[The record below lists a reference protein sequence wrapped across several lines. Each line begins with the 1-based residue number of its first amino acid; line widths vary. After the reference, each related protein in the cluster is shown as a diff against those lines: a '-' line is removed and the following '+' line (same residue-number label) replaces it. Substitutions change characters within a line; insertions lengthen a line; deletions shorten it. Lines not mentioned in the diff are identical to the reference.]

1 MTNKK
6 WYSSSEAGERLGIDR
21 TNIWKNK
28 DRLGGIR
35 RGRQLVFQPNELTS
49 WLKPLRM
56 LIRTCRGLKQ
66 SMRRVFRVL
75 EKRKARGILT
85 SKQRLQLNAS
95 LAQRA
100 LLEAIEMEKREA
112 LKRE

>member
-1 MTNKK
+1 
-6 WYSSSEAGERLGIDR
+6 
-21 TNIWKNK
+21 
-28 DRLGGIR
+28 
-35 RGRQLVFQPNELTS
+35 
-49 WLKPLRM
+49 
-56 LIRTCRGLKQ
+56 
-66 SMRRVFRVL
+66 MRRVFRVL